1 MTTKKSR
8 RRRRRPRYACND
20 RRFFLLIGLAGLI
33 IVLSLAAAFHNKPH
47 NSIKSDDPEAF
58 FQTMA
63 PYAQHYGPPADI
75 FPSLILA
82 QSALESDFGRSVL
95 SSEYH
100 NYFGIKQTGSEPGVS
115 FDTLEH
121 ENGAF
126 QHTNASFRS
135 YKSVSESVSDY
146 VALIS
151 NYERYVGVRAAATPE
166 EAAYALVQG
175 GYATDPS
182 YAEKIIGMIHEF
194 DLTRFDQPT

>member
-1 MTTKKSR
+1 MVKKKSR
-8 RRRRRPRYACND
+8 RRRRRPRYD
-20 RRFFLLIGLAGLI
+20 YRMLIGFAGL
-33 IVLSLAAAFHNKPH
+33 VLVLTVATFFYHKPH
-47 NSIKSDDPEAF
+47 NAINSDEPEAF

-95 SSEYH
+95 SRDYH

-121 ENGAF
+121 ENGTF
-126 QHTNASFRS
+126 QHVDASFRA
-135 YKSVSESVSDY
+135 YRNVSESVSDY
-146 VALIS
+146 VTLIS
-151 NYERYVGVRAAATPE
+151 NYERYAAVREASTPE

-175 GYATDPS
+175 GYATDPA
-182 YAEKIIGMIHEF
+182 YADKIISMIHEF
-194 DLTRFDQPT
+194 DLTRFD